1 MYCYRVIINIIII
14 TMRDGNH
21 ELVPYKS
28 LFPVVQVLQ
37 VQTTGEARA
46 Q

>member
-1 MYCYRVIINIIII
+1 MYCYSVIINIIII

-28 LFPVVQVLQ
+28 LFPVFQVLQ
-37 VQTTGEARA
+37 VQTTGKARA

>member
-1 MYCYRVIINIIII
+1 MYCYSVIINIIII
-14 TMRDGNH
+14 TMRNGNH

-37 VQTTGEARA
+37 VQTTGETRA

>member
-1 MYCYRVIINIIII
+1 MYCYSVIINIIII

-28 LFPVVQVLQ
+28 LFPVFQVIQ